1 MLSVGNTRR
10 AAVAAILTAFLAC
23 GGKVPPT
30 LFYVLNL
37 AAPEPAAEAHE
48 RSAVLLPVR
57 AGRVVGQ
64 GRIVYRESREQVGFY
79 EYHRWAE
86 DPEETVGRALRSAL
100 LASGTFASV
109 VSFDGRTKAEFLLR
123 GELLRLEEIDYGGP
137 VRAEAEISLE
147 LVDAATGRVEW
158 SRAVSRA
165 GEVTASA
172 VPAVVTGMSAAVEQA
187 IKQLVKELDE
197 RMRSSE

>member
-1 MLSVGNTRR
+1 MLSVSFTRR
-10 AAVAAILTAFLAC
+10 AAAAVLAAFLAC

-30 LFYVLNL
+30 LFYVLDL
-37 AAPEPAAEAHE
+37 AAPEPAAAP
-48 RSAVLLPVR
+48 RDRTAVLMPVR

-64 GRIVYRESREQVGFY
+64 GRIIYRESREQVGFY

-86 DPEETVGRALRSAL
+86 DPEETVTRALRSAL

-109 VSFDGRTKAEFLLR
+109 VPFDGRATADFLLR
-123 GELLRLEEIDYGGP
+123 GELLRLEEVDYGGP

-158 SRAVSRA
+158 ARAVSRT
-165 GEVTASA
+165 GEVAASA
-172 VPAVVTGMSAAVEQA
+172 VPSVVSGMSVAAERA
-187 IKQLVKELDE
+187 IRQLVKELDE
-197 RMRSSE
+197 RLRSSE